1 MNEDQEDQEDL
12 EAVADRVEEP
22 AISQAG
28 HTPQGSG
35 VVTDGSYG
43 LCWGVVEYGSGQ

>member
-1 MNEDQEDQEDL
+1 MNEDQENL

-28 HTPQGSG
+28 HTQGSG
-35 VVTDGSYG
+35 AVTDGSYG